1 MVSKRALKARTLQA
15 ADWLFAKIV
24 VALVRLVRL
33 LPARAAIDFGGWASR
48 TVGPLLPVDRTGRE
62 NLAAAF
68 PEKSE
73 ADRRKILNEVWDNLG
88 RTATEFLFL
97 DKVFDFDFNN
107 PTAGHFD
114 VQGIEQFLE
123 IRDSDTPCI
132 VFTAHLANWELLPVC
147 AATFGLDVSV
157 LFRPLNN
164 ARLARE
170 LDVVRGGVM
179 GDLVPS
185 QPGAVAALDG
195 ILSKGGHVGILVDQ
209 RFGRGLTLPF
219 FGRPAKTNPLLAK
232 LARRHECHVY
242 AARTVRKPE
251 GCFYMELKG
260 PLALPRDVDGE
271 IDVDATMAFVNDV
284 VEGWVREH
292 PGQWLWLHR
301 RWRL

>member
-1 MVSKRALKARTLQA
+1 MVSRRALKARTLRA
-15 ADWLFAKIV
+15 ADWLFAKTV

-33 LPARAAIDFGGWASR
+33 LPARWAIDFGGWASR
-48 TVGPLLPVDRTGRE
+48 TVGPLLPADRTGRD
-62 NLAAAF
+62 NLAAAYPDM
-68 PEKSE
+68 PEAE
-73 ADRRKILNEVWDNLG
+73 RRRILNGVWDNLG

-97 DKVFDFDFNN
+97 DEVFDFDFEN

-114 VQGIEQFLE
+114 VQGIEQFIE
-123 IRDSDTPCI
+123 IRDSETPCI

-179 GDLVPS
+179 GGLVPS

-195 ILSKGGHVGILVDQ
+195 ILAKGGHVGILVDQ

-219 FGRPAKTNPLLAK
+219 FGQPAKTNPLLAK
-232 LARRHECHVY
+232 LARRHDCNVY

-251 GCFYMELKG
+251 GRFYMELNG
-260 PLALPRDVDGE
+260 PLDLPRDAEGAVDVE
-271 IDVDATMAFVNDV
+271 ATTAFVNDV

-292 PGQWLWLHR
+292 PEQWLWLHR